1 MNLDSLATILG
12 ALGGF
17 ELIKWL
23 LNYYANRRNVKRKQD
38 SEGDIAETEADDK
51 QFESYIKRID
61 ELNKANMALHEQ
73 NLELI
78 KGGARKDDIIQDK
91 ESRIRKLTEELVAA
105 TRKNGHL
112 DKQIQYY
119 KNWKCF
125 REFGSGETEC
135 DRRKPKQ
142 NPPLKYAPLT
152 ETD

>member
-1 MNLDSLATILG
+1 MSLDSFTTILG

-23 LNYYANRRNVKRKQD
+23 LSYYINRRNVKRKQD

-78 KGGARKDDIIQDK
+78 KNGAHKEDIVQDK
-91 ESRIRKLTEELVAA
+91 VTQIRKLTEELVSA
-105 TRKNGHL
+105 TRKIGHL
-112 DKQIQYY
+112 DKQVQYY

-125 REFGSGETEC
+125 REFGSGEAEC

-142 NPPLKYAPLT
+142 NPPLKYAPLV
-152 ETD
+152 ENE

>member
-1 MNLDSLATILG
+1 MNLDSIAAILG

-17 ELIKWL
+17 ELIKWSL
-23 LNYYANRRNVKRKQD
+23 GYFVNRRNVKRKQD

-78 KGGARKDDIIQDK
+78 KSGARKDDIVQDK
-91 ESRIRKLTEELVAA
+91 VSQIRKLTEELVSA
-105 TRKNGHL
+105 TRKIGHL
-112 DKQIQYY
+112 DKEVQYY
-119 KNWKCF
+119 KSWRCF
-125 REFGSGETEC
+125 REFGSGKEEC

-142 NPPLKYAPLT
+142 NPPLKYTPLS
-152 ETD
+152 END

>member
-1 MNLDSLATILG
+1 MNLDSLATIIG

-17 ELIKWL
+17 ELIKYTL
-23 LNYYANRRNVKRKQD
+23 GYFVNRRNVKRKQD

-78 KGGARKDDIIQDK
+78 KGGARKDDIVQDK
-91 ESRIRKLTEELVAA
+91 VSQIRKLTEELVSA
-105 TRKNGHL
+105 TRKIGHL
-112 DKQIQYY
+112 DKEVQYY
-119 KNWKCF
+119 KSWRCF
-125 REFGSGETEC
+125 REFGAGKEEC

-142 NPPLKYAPLT
+142 NPPLKYTPLS